1 MDKLRIDIKKNK
13 SNDIK
18 FKLNKIKNFDLTDV
32 NLDKLSLNFKKLSY
46 ILNLINYST
55 NINFL
60 NKKNFLNI
68 LKNDIYIS
76 TEVNL
81 SNKDIFSLLK
91 KSIQNKHSLNK
102 INKIK
107 TNKINM
113 NGGSMND
120 IFDWNKNTKRST
132 KILDLTSFFL
142 DILGLIPLYG
152 IVFDGSNVLLS
163 LVRGDIL
170 NAAFSLISLIPIIGM
185 IGPSL
190 KIGYKLSKKQIP
202 SNENLDDSSE
212 SSEDESES
220 SEDESESS
228 ESSE

>member
-190 KIGYKLSKKQIP
+190 KIGYKLSKKKIP